1 MNIFSWHGVREGIS
15 EAALT
20 FSGYGFWP
28 GAGGAFS
35 CLLACYCVPFFGV
48 RTYTRSERLSCP
60 YSVMVM
66 IMVLMYA

>member
-1 MNIFSWHGVREGIS
+1 MNIFSWHGVREGVS

-35 CLLACYCVPFFGV
+35 CLLVCYRVPVFGS
-48 RTYTRSERLSCP
+48 TYTRSEKLSCP

-66 IMVLMYA
+66 ITVLMYA